1 MMGKQ
6 AMSEDTKGVRFVE
19 VTLEDIS
26 KFILRSWR
34 ALRPKQGTEKREIY
48 YDLALS
54 ANVAI
59 RIWTSIGVG
68 RDIGADI
75 GSDAIRIQ
83 ILAKKGGKSWPLT
96 EKGVKAP
103 TVRRTKGWKDNLQE
117 RVEDYLELY
126 EEKEA
131 VFEALATG
139 NPIQSEVKQRVQDP
153 EPEQR
158 DRDPEPRGR
167 PADATFTKLRS
178 GEWGLR
184 VIGKAGPGDRVLA
197 RRQSGQAQILVCG
210 EVVWSG
216 TDHGDFITVTTISK
230 TRNASGPCS
239 CKVGATDDGPCG
251 CNSVVASYS
260 YDRSK

>member
-1 MMGKQ
+1 MSNPKQ
-6 AMSEDTKGVRFVE
+6 AMSAQFTE
-19 VTLEDIS
+19 VTFDDMS

-54 ANVAI
+54 ANVSI

-68 RDIGADI
+68 RDTGADI

-83 ILAKKGGKSWPLT
+83 LLAKKGGRSWPLVQ
-96 EKGVKAP
+96 GKAP
-103 TVRRTKGWKDNLQE
+103 IVKRTQGWKNNLQD
-117 RVEDYLELY
+117 RVEDYIELY
-126 EEKEA
+126 ETKEA
-131 VFEALATG
+131 VFEATATG
-139 NPIQSEVKQRVQDP
+139 NPIQDEQDKPEVLEPQPRDLDP
-153 EPEQR
+153 E
-158 DRDPEPRGR
+158 EPKGR

-184 VIGKAGPGDRVLA
+184 VIGKARPGDRVLA
-197 RRQSGQAQILVCG
+197 RRQSGQAQIMVCG

-230 TRNASGPCS
+230 TRTASGPCS

-251 CNSVVASYS
+251 CNAVVASYS

>member
-1 MMGKQ
+1 MSNPKQ
-6 AMSEDTKGVRFVE
+6 AMSAQFTE
-19 VTLEDIS
+19 VTLEDMS
-26 KFILRSWR
+26 KFVLRSWR
-34 ALRPKQGTEKREIY
+34 ALRPKQGTERREIY

-68 RDIGADI
+68 RDTGADI

-83 ILAKKGGKSWPLT
+83 ILAKKGGRSWPLVQG
-96 EKGVKAP
+96 KSPIVK
-103 TVRRTKGWKDNLQE
+103 RTQGWKDNLQD

-131 VFEALATG
+131 VFEATATG
-139 NPIQSEVKQRVQDP
+139 NPVQDKQDRPEVRDEVRDP

-197 RRQSGQAQILVCG
+197 KRQSGQAQILVCG

-230 TRNASGPCS
+230 TRTASGPCS